1 MAAKLRM
8 TPVAFLLQATPWT
21 PLDVRRG
28 SVADISVRI
37 RSKEDDAALG
47 QHGEWDADAEEC
59 LVWQFELEE
68 YDIGFQLL
76 ENGTALG
83 DLMRYKAGGNIVQ
96 DGKTTDSPTKSKV
109 QEVLERN
116 GKLQDTVNAHAAWIE
131 NHADDLK
138 PGGTYTFRWDNSY
151 SLVRH
156 KRLQY
161 RFLVTSK
168 RAFAAAQ
175 TAAHEANER
184 HFQEAKKNRWSGS
197 LRPHLVRKLARD
209 RGLSTKE
216 NAAEQ
221 KYAIESLQQ
230 CVTDM
235 VAAFMT
241 KPDSPLHEGSVR
253 PFILALETVL
263 RHGIKESFLNEW
275 PEEPYYEFLLET
287 CTVLRDDQGLVAEV
301 KALSPPENLQ
311 HIGWTRARAF
321 LFLALNKK
329 ILHRAF
335 ENLTKRRML
344 VEKYYEPHALL
355 YTYTNATQIA
365 SFLSALNAVAFL
377 LAPFPDETRILEDPK
392 QIPPNLLQCAPE
404 APLLGKEK
412 LKFRDGINADS
423 SLTRGVLAEPDTIKQ
438 VQNCSLS
445 RYLLHELPFQEVHIG
460 RGSVVFVPLDLK
472 DDQPLLVIQLQV
484 LFQDINVSIANG
496 EEDELVEPVLV
507 SATDMWTEGIFR
519 VKTKFKPRLSIKL
532 DNSFAIVRGKQV
544 KLRYRVAS
552 VDEYT
557 RAWEACAEM
566 AQSISWKQA
575 AASGVERCQQYME
588 SLHQKEEEEL
598 TVQRNQDAANKK
610 SEAASGSRVE
620 EESILGIPTS
630 LISNPVSYL
639 VGGILSS
646 DANSFCAQCLT
657 PFSFFARQ
665 HQCPLCQSVVCI
677 PCSRHYV
684 QVNGK
689 GPHLKTCD
697 RCFLKEKDNERKRR
711 GNMAGQDADQ
721 SECAAYA
728 ALRRDPAMG
737 KYFKMLGFGVP
748 ASGVAQKMMQDDV
761 ELEKIQ
767 VFSAGPS
774 GPTSS
779 ILPLAGRRE
788 GSGPPK
794 LARRRSSSLRKVHWT
809 SLEAEKAS
817 ESIWTRVTA
826 RRKTAPITLSPQ
838 DFQELEQLFGDSSTA
853 TKGANKEKKSGGAQ
867 KKNFS
872 ALDSRRSNNIS
883 IGLSQF
889 KALGGIEAIIK
900 SLRDCDFNFLTTER
914 LANLCDIAPTSVEV
928 KRYTHFRGS
937 RARLDVSE
945 RFLVEMCEIPRVT
958 EKVGCAFTML
968 FASQFNH
975 QQRELRDR
983 VQVITRACYEI
994 LHSERLARCFELV
1007 LAIGNLLNSGTE
1019 LEDARGITLASLLK
1033 LSETKS
1039 MDRSVTLLQFII
1051 KLIHDRGEGDIL
1063 LFTNELNTLADAKR
1077 FSNLIC
1083 ASQFKALHS
1092 GIQQLENE
1100 IKEEMVN
1107 DLKRFR
1113 KEEQRRKEQFE
1124 QQSRAPIRRPPLF
1137 NGAAKPPVARL
1148 PGSSLSSEPNA
1159 RNSLLDA
1166 IRKRGENEEG
1176 KNSNE
1181 NGTNATS
1188 SAMNGAGSHAA
1199 LMAAI
1204 QKRNKSTSAKNA
1216 TAAAAPEAEMG
1227 SRSALMEAIKSRQL
1241 QASASVKEEEQQVEP
1256 SATDPRLALMEAI
1269 AKRGQANSDVNDS
1282 EQNGVPEN
1290 PRAALFAAITQ
1301 RKQQSSDAE
1310 SDQVPAA
1317 PIQNGNGHSALLASI
1332 RQRQNTPENE
1342 ESNSSEEPPKPP
1354 ASPQAALLAAIR
1366 GSLPEKPSKEDSSVP
1381 MAASN
1386 GKIGGS
1392 AQFVPRDY
1400 KMESKFISDM
1410 RQRLLE
1416 IKMAHEDLEMD
1427 LETMNSV
1434 WEATAR
1440 YLGEDP
1446 GASSS
1451 EYIFNL
1457 LNRFRLDV
1465 KVVKTLL
1472 FRKGLSFTNDLQSL
1486 LPNAHVGNTVA
1497 TVYGPGVVTA
1507 LRVAD
1512 KRIEIK
1518 FPWSREAYLSP
1529 SCVLSAGSLVRC
1541 RTFGVGII
1549 RQTHY
1554 DVGFCCVR
1562 FSFGYGMI
1570 QVQGIM
1576 PETSSNAS
1584 SLRQEILQTPFR
1596 VGDPVLT
1603 PFGCGFVKSIEL
1615 RSRFRGNYQQRQ
1627 RVEANPDGI
1636 LSVHLL
1642 ASEMR
1647 AEERGQENY
1656 AGTAFVHFRHA
1667 ALNY

>member
-1 MAAKLRM
+1 MAAKPRM
-8 TPVAFLLQATPWT
+8 TPVAFLLQAAPWT

-37 RSKEDDAALG
+37 RSKEDEAALG
-47 QHGEWDADAEEC
+47 QHGERDADAEEC

-76 ENGTALG
+76 ENGIALG
-83 DLMRYKAGGNIVQ
+83 DLVRYKAGGNVGQ
-96 DGKTTDSPTKSKV
+96 DGKATDSPTKSKV
-109 QEVLERN
+109 QEVLEQHTMN
-116 GKLQDTVNAHAAWIE
+116 DHVAWIE
-131 NHADDLK
+131 SYVDGLK

-156 KRLQY
+156 KQLQY

-175 TAAHEANER
+175 TAAQEANEK
-184 HFQEAKKNRWSGS
+184 HLQEAKKNRWSGS
-197 LRPHLVRKLARD
+197 LKPHLARKLARD

-216 NAAEQ
+216 SAAEQ
-221 KYAIESLQQ
+221 NDAIESLQQ

-241 KPDSPLHEGSVR
+241 KPDSPLYEGSVR

-287 CTVLRDDQGLVAEV
+287 GTVLRDDQGLVAEV
-301 KALSPPENLQ
+301 KPLSPPETLQ

-321 LFLALNKK
+321 LFIALNKK

-344 VEKYYEPHALL
+344 VERYYEPHALL
-355 YTYTNATQIA
+355 FTYANATQIA
-365 SFLSALNAVAFL
+365 SFLSALNAVTFL
-377 LAPFPDETRILEDPK
+377 LAPFPDETQILEDPK
-392 QIPPNLLQCAPE
+392 QIPPNLLQCTPE

-423 SLTRGVLAEPDTIKQ
+423 SLTRGILAEPDVIKQ
-438 VQNCSLS
+438 VQNCSLP
-445 RYLLHELPFQEVHIG
+445 RYLCHELPFQEVHIG

-472 DDQPLLVIQLQV
+472 DDQPVLVIQLQV
-484 LFQDINVSIANG
+484 LFQDINVSIANDD
-496 EEDELVEPVLV
+496 EDELAEPVLV

-519 VKTKFKPRLSIKL
+519 VKTKFKPCLSIKL

-552 VDEYT
+552 EEEYT
-557 RAWEACAEM
+557 CAWEACIEM

-575 AASGVERCQQYME
+575 AASGAERCEQYME

-598 TVQRNQDAANKK
+598 TAQRNQEAATKK
-610 SEAASGSRVE
+610 SEAASGTRVE

-646 DANSFCAQCLT
+646 DANSFCAQCLA
-657 PFSFFARQ
+657 PFSFFTRQ
-665 HQCPLCQSVVCI
+665 HQCPLCQSVVCV

-711 GNMAGQDADQ
+711 GNMTGQSTDQ

-728 ALRRDPAMG
+728 ALRRDPAME

-779 ILPLAGRRE
+779 LFPLAGRRE
-788 GSGPPK
+788 GTGPPK

-838 DFQELEQLFGDSSTA
+838 DFQELEQLFGDSSVP
-853 TKGANKEKKSGGAQ
+853 KGASKEKKSGGVQ

-900 SLRDCDFNFLTTER
+900 SLKDCDFNFLTTER
-914 LANLCDIAPTSVEV
+914 LTNLYDIAPTSVEV
-928 KRYTHFRGS
+928 KRYTDFRGS
-937 RARLDVSE
+937 RARLDISE

-958 EKVGCAFTML
+958 EK
-968 FASQFNH
+968 FNH
-975 QQRELRDR
+975 QQNELRDR

-1039 MDRSVTLLQFII
+1039 MDRSMTLLQFII

-1063 LFTNELNTLADAKR
+1063 LFINELNTLADAKR
-1077 FSNLIC
+1077 FSNIIC

-1092 GIQQLENE
+1092 SIQQLENE

-1124 QQSRAPIRRPPLF
+1124 QQSRTPIRRPPLF
-1137 NGAAKPPVARL
+1137 NGVARL
-1148 PGSSLSSEPNA
+1148 PGSSSPSKPNA

-1166 IRKRGENEEG
+1166 IRKRGGNKEG
-1176 KNSNE
+1176 KNA
-1181 NGTNATS
+1181 NAEKDANPKS
-1188 SAMNGAGSHAA
+1188 SSMMTGADSRAA

-1204 QKRNKSTSAKNA
+1204 QKRQQATMSEPSA
-1216 TAAAAPEAEMG
+1216 TAVAAPATEMG
-1227 SRSALMEAIKSRQL
+1227 NRSMLMEAIKSRQL
-1241 QASASVKEEEQQVEP
+1241 QASVSGEEEEQRVEP
-1256 SATDPRLALMEAI
+1256 SATNARSALMNAI
-1269 AKRGQANSDVNDS
+1269 AKRGQVNSDVKES

-1301 RKQQSSDAE
+1301 RKQQSSNAE
-1310 SDQVPAA
+1310 GAQA
-1317 PIQNGNGHSALLASI
+1317 PVSSVQNSNGHSTLLASI
-1332 RQRQNTPENE
+1332 RQRQSTLENK
-1342 ESNSSEEPPKPP
+1342 ESSSSQEPPVN
-1354 ASPQAALLAAIR
+1354 PQAALLAAIR
-1366 GSLPEKPSKEDSSVP
+1366 GGLPKEPLNQDSSVP
-1381 MAASN
+1381 MATSDD
-1386 GKIGGS
+1386 KSGGD

-1416 IKMAHEDLEMD
+1416 IKTAYEDLEME
-1427 LETMNSV
+1427 LETMNSA

-1440 YLGEDP
+1440 YLGEDL

-1472 FRKGLSFTNDLQSL
+1472 FRKGLSFANDLQAL

-1541 RTFGVGII
+1541 RVFGVGII

-1570 QVQGIM
+1570 QVQEIT

-1584 SLRQEILQTPFR
+1584 SLRQEILDTPFC

-1603 PFGCGFVKSIEL
+1603 PFGCGYVKSIEL
-1615 RSRFRGNYQQRQ
+1615 RSRFRGSYQQQQQ

-1636 LSVHLL
+1636 LAVHLL

-1656 AGTAFVHFRHA
+1656 AGTAFVQFRHA
-1667 ALNY
+1667 TLNY